1 MTEVIVSLAIPVI
14 FGSLEG
20 FYAALKKKRIIIEIF
35 KHSIL
40 FLAVLLVIS
49 IAIPLKE
56 LAPFLAQCFS
66 GAMVAA
72 MIVYVVFFLSAIIAW
87 ILTIKINSKEE

>member
-1 MTEVIVSLAIPVI
+1 MTELILSLSIPVI

-20 FYAALKKKRIIIEIF
+20 FYVALKKKKIVIEIF
-35 KHSIL
+35 KDTIL
-40 FLAVLLVIS
+40 FLAVLLVIN

-56 LAPFLAQCFS
+56 FAPFLAQCFS
-66 GAMVAA
+66 AAMVAA

-87 ILTIKINSKEE
+87 ILTTKITKD